1 MQLLK
6 RSLLVYISMYVILV
20 RKAKCQKYVYNMI
33 SFIKQNHKN
42 SYIYVCKFGYEFY
55 NYEERCERLYTELST
70 LITRKNEW
78 GKSTK

>member
-1 MQLLK
+1 MKLLK

-33 SFIKQNHKN
+33 SFIKQNHIN

-55 NYEERCERLYTELST
+55 ERCERLYTKLST

-78 GKSTK
+78 GRSTK